1 MFHLEFFFAK
11 IENRIVQ
18 INPPQSLFYT
28 LKIWFLDNSFAKENL
43 KRAKFLLIIKKDK
56 ENGNIRFHPY
66 SFG

>member
-18 INPPQSLFYT
+18 IHPPQSLFYT
-28 LKIWFLDNSFAKENL
+28 LKMWFLDNSFAEENL

-56 ENGNIRFHPY
+56 ENENIRFHPY